1 MNDRVPRL
9 PPLNALRVFHAVMR
23 YRSFRK
29 ASDELFV
36 SPQAVSQQIKLL
48 EDTLGIPLFDRKGR
62 TVDPTEQAILL
73 AHFVQAGFDE
83 FAEGVR
89 RVTKTAHR
97 NRINVNA
104 SPYFATRY
112 LMDRLEQFRTTMPGV
127 VLQLTTMVEIP
138 DFSRDNI
145 DVSIQWGFGDWTEFE
160 QTLLVRDPKIIC
172 CAPAL
177 AHRVRRPEDLLSMTL
192 LHPVLAT
199 TLWQKVLRHLD
210 LQDIEA
216 KGDVQF
222 QDAATM
228 RRATL
233 AGMGIGLISTID
245 AIADLQQ
252 GRLIAPLGIDALS
265 TMKQEEVPGF
275 YLVMPRGY
283 RRVKTIAAFCDWIR
297 AENWQAMLRRDM
309 MSDTVINSL

>member
-1 MNDRVPRL
+1 MTERSPRL
-9 PPLNALRVFHAVMR
+9 PPLNALRVFQAVSR

-29 ASDELFV
+29 AADELLV

-48 EDTLGIPLFDRKGR
+48 EDTLGVALFDRKGR
-62 TVDPTEQAILL
+62 AIVATEQGILL

-89 RVTKTAHR
+89 RVTKTSQR

-112 LMDRLEQFRTTMPGV
+112 LLDRLEQFRATMPDV
-127 VLQLTTMVEIP
+127 ILQLTTMVETP
-138 DFSRDNI
+138 DFTRDDV
-145 DVSIQWGFGDWTEFE
+145 DVSIQWGFGEWANYD
-160 QTLLVRDPKIIC
+160 QSLLVRDPKIVC

-192 LHPVLAT
+192 LHPVLAES
-199 TLWQKVLRHLD
+199 LWQKVLQHLKLD
-210 LQDIEA
+210 NFEA
-216 KGDVQF
+216 KGDVNF

-233 AGMGIGLISTID
+233 TGMGVGLISAID
-245 AIADLQQ
+245 AMDDLRN
-252 GRLIAPLGIDALS
+252 GRLIAPLGTEALAD
-265 TMKQEEVPGF
+265 MNEQDIPGF
-275 YLVMPRGY
+275 YLIVPKAHK
-283 RRVKTIAAFCDWIR
+283 RVRTIAKFCEWISAEDWAGILKKEMVA
-297 AENWQAMLRRDM
+297 AEF
-309 MSDTVINSL
+309 